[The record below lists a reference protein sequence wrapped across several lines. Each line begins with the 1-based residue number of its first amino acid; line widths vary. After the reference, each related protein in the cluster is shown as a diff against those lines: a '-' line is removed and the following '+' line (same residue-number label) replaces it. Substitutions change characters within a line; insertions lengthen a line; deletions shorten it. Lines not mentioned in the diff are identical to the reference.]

1 MRISDW
7 SSDVCSSDLLFT
19 GALAGTRGAERGR
32 PRLVRPGRAESF
44 KRCDAA
50 LPHLAAMHAGS
61 LVYVFGHGQLI
72 QATCAI
78 VVNAHWQI
86 GRASCR
92 ERVCPYV
99 SISVVAVNLKK
110 KKKETP

>member
-7 SSDVCSSDLLFT
+7 SSDVCSSDLRSSLLRPIKTGAPAARASPKSQWKYDHREVHLFT

-50 LPHLAAMHAGS
+50 LPE
-61 LVYVFGHGQLI
+61 
-72 QATCAI
+72 
-78 VVNAHWQI
+78 QI

-92 ERVCPYV
+92 ESRCQYV
-99 SISVVAVNLKK
+99 
-110 KKKETP
+110 